1 MIYQL
6 FRAKI
11 TKISDKT
18 CIIYTILQN
27 LTIKVL
33 VFPEIYTNFAPKESN
48 FKLRNIIKNLMKMK
62 KYLTMVLAIAIS
74 GVFVGCHEDELS
86 GSLID
91 QKKTAF
97 EEAFV
102 KAFGQPDPTHN
113 WGFRMRDSE
122 NFTRSENANANEWAD
137 PNKAYGG
144 LLVPPPLT
152 SEQIAVVKKYFQTVQ
167 YPTYEDPHWT
177 NYFIQQVYKGGED
190 PMTGTDPKTGKPYSP
205 EKYLAANNST
215 NIIGSAHM
223 DHLAAINGTFVDH
236 INNFNHGDCSP
247 NYDVLDNGETVGG
260 AHHTDKIM
268 YMMNSTTKSFGYYN
282 SNGSIRRTEYT
293 GLVSYQT
300 IINELGS
307 EAECLNDGWDRSFM
321 GFDFEQMVDNEM
333 IISTFEFHG
342 QIYNILSA
350 NTNMYCA
357 DRSEKTY
364 STIGGVANF
373 NDRPSDDIIRDL
385 LSKGYLPT
393 NQNLKDW
400 VKVGGCA
407 DGYYSDWIVTL
418 TKAKTTVNI
427 PDVIQITETP
437 GGYYVT
443 VQKVIESGRIMC
455 EDLATSSLDDL
466 DYNDVV
472 YDAVIVDEYKM
483 PCDKDGNLLGDEDDG
498 YDHRYFATIRLMAA
512 GGTIPVE
519 LVIPEEN
526 GDQNFDVHYELG
538 AGDNVMI
545 NTLSEDERATVN
557 GALVKATAPKTLINK
572 KDGTDKFYGV
582 ELISDISLNVLYA
595 NVSTE
600 LVSNYGAA
608 TYKFLVPLGTKWA
621 KERIRFDYGYPNYP
635 KWVYDKDYNMDWYN
649 DNVPDLLYDNLEGLD
664 EDDFNTISTEPIFI
678 GTGSEAASKNTVP
691 ATSLMEH
698 PGSSEIKIYDY
709 TQYAKPGYLCP
720 EFDSEPKESLTVTVP
735 DNYKNSIAVGQ
746 TIRIYGVSINGW
758 YVTTNISGTEP
769 FESYNDNGNYL
780 EISVTSSNIDQI
792 KSGITIEGKHFTVTY
807 VTIVGLNTNT
817 ENQGTDE
824 GGNGDTENQGEDS
837 GNITYQGTEIN
848 GEFNF
853 DNNNSIDITY
863 DFRSAGTG
871 SILRIY
877 GYYYKPNPNQ
887 NTATT
892 WTLNVQTSWSSDVT
906 FSNITNAH
914 NIDNSVAA
922 IGNTEGCIELI
933 FNESTGSQISNSD
946 GRKLQIRGTNFKMT
960 KLTFEKH

>member
-113 WGFRMRDSE
+113 WGFRMRDDVL
-122 NFTRSENANANEWAD
+122 TRSENANANEWAD

-167 YPTYEDPHWT
+167 YPAYEDPHWT

-190 PMTGTDPKTGKPYSP
+190 PMTGYSP

-215 NIIGSAHM
+215 YITGSGHM
-223 DHLAAINGTFVDH
+223 DHLAAINGSFVDH

-300 IINELGS
+300 IINALGS
-307 EAECLNDGWDRSFM
+307 EANCLNDGWDRSFM
-321 GFDFEQMVDNEM
+321 GFDFEQMVDNE
-333 IISTFEFHG
+333 ICSGSTFEFHG

-418 TKAKTTVNI
+418 TKANTTVDI

-545 NTLSEDERATVN
+545 NTLSEDERANVN

-649 DNVPDLLYDNLEGLD
+649 DNVPDLLYEDLEGLD
-664 EDDFNTISTEPIFI
+664 EDEFNTTSTEAIFI
-678 GTGSEAASKNTVP
+678 GTGSEVASKTTVP
-691 ATSLMEH
+691 ATSLMER

-720 EFDSEPKESLTVTVP
+720 EFGSEPEESLTVTVP
-735 DNYKNSIAVGQ
+735 DNYKNSIAAGQ

-807 VTIVGLNTNT
+807 VTIAGGNSNPTGNDEETPNTNNEET
-817 ENQGTDE
+817 PTTSGNLLTSEVILNNWNIVAVVTNQTDAQNLAKNIVAGTSKIVVEFEITIEVTNSNGWGFKMGPNGNSGDGLIPEVNKNTSGYGSGNKGTTYTIEKTIDASILQTINGNVNNKDYWSGGMFALQGT
-824 GGNGDTENQGEDS
+824 GV
-837 GNITYQGTEIN
+837 
-848 GEFNF
+848 
-853 DNNNSIDITY
+853 
-863 DFRSAGTG
+863 
-871 SILRIY
+871 
-877 GYYYKPNPNQ
+877 K
-887 NTATT
+887 
-892 WTLNVQTSWSSDVT
+892 VKK
-906 FSNITNAH
+906 
-914 NIDNSVAA
+914 VA
-922 IGNTEGCIELI
+922 IE
-933 FNESTGSQISNSD
+933 
-946 GRKLQIRGTNFKMT
+946 
-960 KLTFEKH
+960 